1 MVDMNGLQK
10 GAVGLVAVIT
20 TIVLGAVILDRMAAA
35 DTIAAIAADNSTT
48 PALAVAQN
56 GTQLITSILG
66 DWGSIIVL
74 GMIVIFVFVGILS
87 ALTFL
92 AARGGQR

>member
-10 GAVGLVAVIT
+10 GAIGLVSVIV
-20 TIVLGAVILDRMAAA
+20 TIVLGTVLADQLGQTAGLGNDAVAA
-35 DTIAAIAADNSTT
+35 
-48 PALAVAQN
+48 AQN
-56 GTQLITSILG
+56 GTSLLGSILS

-92 AARGGQR
+92 ASRGGAR